1 MHYVASCLRALVER
15 EIKLEQE
22 YTDRRKYPRLFL
34 AHSDDEYNK
43 IEGAQFLWPMG
54 GKSQVLDMSYS
65 GIAISAVGFL
75 DQVKI
80 GDYIEAHLLLPHD
93 VHFQIPVS
101 VRVVRKA
108 AQVIGLKIDSTDAEG
123 RIKID
128 QMMKDGIVAKG
139 LGKRSPSVLHP
150 NLKCDVWIHGP
161 FDTNMFIWK
170 TPHGSLERCMIEYD
184 NTVLI
189 YQKGEFKVARTS
201 SSADEAQGYSAPY
214 LSKDFAQQ
222 KLTLGQSWID
232 RLQRLIMQAEG
243 DKEELKLIFDV
254 LQQKKVGL

>member
-1 MHYVASCLRALVER
+1 M
-15 EIKLEQE
+15 EQE

-34 AHSDDEYNK
+34 AHSDDEYSK
-43 IEGAQFLWPMG
+43 IEGAQFLWPQG
-54 GKSQVLDMSYS
+54 GKSQVLDLSYS

-80 GDYIEAHLLLPHD
+80 GDYLEAHLLLPHEA
-93 VHFQIPVS
+93 HFQIPVA

-108 AQVIGLKIDSTDAEG
+108 AHVIGLKVDSTNAEG

-139 LGKRSPSVLHP
+139 LSKRSPLQLHA
-150 NLKCDVWIHGP
+150 NLKSDVWFHGP

-170 TPHGSLERCMIEYD
+170 TPSGTMEKCIIEYD

-189 YQKGEFKVARTS
+189 YEKGEFKVARTS
-201 SSADEAQGYSAPY
+201 SSADEAQGYVAPY
-214 LSKDFAQQ
+214 LAKNFAQQ
-222 KLTLGQSWID
+222 KLALGQSWIE
-232 RLQRLIMQAEG
+232 RLQRLILQVTQ
-243 DKEELKLIFDV
+243 DKEELKMIFDV
-254 LQQKKVGL
+254 LQQKKSGL